1 MAADPLDALRLAL
14 MQDVL
19 PVGMAVVERARR
31 AGPQGVVEVFTA
43 GGDPLAQLRQ
53 EGEPAA
59 RSVRENLDRFQPGLG
74 NPVIKVSV
82 QDVPAEAATS
92 GGSPASG
99 SASSSPTPG
108 GPNPG
113 DMDHQAT
120 AADRAALQATLARID
135 ARLRLLEQRLVP
147 AAGEQA

>member
-82 QDVPAEAATS
+82 QDVPAQAPPSSAST
-92 GGSPASG
+92 ASG
-99 SASSSPTPG
+99 SPSAGPHPG
-108 GPNPG
+108 GTAPAP
-113 DMDHQAT
+113 AT
-120 AADRAALQATLARID
+120 GPERAALQATLARID
-135 ARLRLLEQRLVP
+135 ARLRLLEQRLQP
-147 AAGEQA
+147 AAGEQP

>member
-82 QDVPAEAATS
+82 QDVPAQAPPSAAT
-92 GGSPASG
+92 ASG
-99 SASSSPTPG
+99 SPSG

-113 DMDHQAT
+113 GTTQAT
-120 AADRAALQATLARID
+120 GPERAALQSTLARID
-135 ARLRLLEQRLVP
+135 ARLRLLEQRLEPV
-147 AAGEQA
+147 AGGQP